1 MERQA
6 QSLQWNRPLYKSKIS
21 CFKKATSGG
30 VVAYCPIFNLN
41 INKMKA
47 KYFWLMGMLLAATT
61 VSAQTKKPAKT
72 AYDDDRR
79 NNYDRIRTVDGK
91 KVENIQMNHSD
102 KMYKAEFVN
111 EKLTELYVDGERVPQ
126 ADWTKHSGAIAAIRT
141 QMAINKEQ
149 AKANAKEAE
158 RNREQGRANL
168 EQEKRN
174 AEQAVRN
181 EMQAKKNAEQQARN
195 AEQVKRNAEQN
206 EVNKQQAKINA
217 EQAVRNEMQAKRN
230 REQERGNIE
239 QAKKNAEQAL
249 ANERFMK
256 EFTEDLVSDKII
268 PDKNSLREFRL
279 DNEGMTV
286 NGVKQPDEL
295 YKKYKEKYSKQSSGG
310 FTYSRDGIIRN
321 N

>member
-1 MERQA
+1 
-6 QSLQWNRPLYKSKIS
+6 
-21 CFKKATSGG
+21 
-30 VVAYCPIFNLN
+30 
-41 INKMKA
+41 MKA

-61 VSAQTKKPAKT
+61 VSAQTKKSAKT
-72 AYDDDRR
+72 AYDDDRH
-79 NNYDRIRTVDGK
+79 NNYDRIQAVDGK
-91 KVENIQMNHSD
+91 KIEDIQMSRND
-102 KMYKAEFVN
+102 KLYRAEFTN
-111 EKLTELYVDGERVPQ
+111 EKLTELYVDGEKIPQ
-126 ADWTKHSGAIAAIRT
+126 ADWTKHTAAIAAIRT

-149 AKANAKEAE
+149 AKANAKQAA
-158 RNREQGRANL
+158 RNREQDRTNL

-181 EMQAKKNAEQQARN
+181 EIQAKENAEQQARN
-195 AEQVKRNAEQN
+195 MEQDKHNAEQAEVNKDQVKRNAERAAHNETQVKRN
-206 EVNKQQAKINA
+206 QEQEEVNKEQAKRDA
-217 EQAVRNEMQAKRN
+217 EQAIRNEMQAKRN

-239 QAKKNAEQAL
+239 QAKKNAEQAS

-256 EFTEDLVSDKII
+256 EFTEDLVNDKII
-268 PDKNSLREFRL
+268 PDKNSLHEFRL